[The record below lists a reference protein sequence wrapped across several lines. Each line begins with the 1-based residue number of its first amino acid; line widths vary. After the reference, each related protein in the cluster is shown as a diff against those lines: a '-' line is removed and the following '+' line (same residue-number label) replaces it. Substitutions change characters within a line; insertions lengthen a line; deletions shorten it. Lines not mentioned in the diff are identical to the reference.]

1 MEQMVIDN
9 FSEITIDLNFK
20 GEKDAVNTHRDD
32 SSSGSNDVL
41 DNNVDNVN
49 DKKSKI
55 EKRDEDETLPE
66 IGF

>member
-20 GEKDAVNTHRDD
+20 GEKNAVDTDRNDF
-32 SSSGSNDVL
+32 SSGS
-41 DNNVDNVN
+41 DNVFNNN
-49 DKKSKI
+49 DNHIDDEKSKN
-55 EKRDEDETLPE
+55 EKRVEDEMLPE